1 MTRYSKTVFR
11 VAHLNLWDMPRNQ
24 TRILKVEL
32 EMQMK
37 KKINHIAVTR
47 KFFSESLIRSNKH
60 RFKIDFTSSDSLYK
74 I

>member
-1 MTRYSKTVFR
+1 
-11 VAHLNLWDMPRNQ
+11 MPRNQ

-47 KFFSESLIRSNKH
+47 KFFLESLIRSNKH
-60 RFKIDFTSSDSLYK
+60 RFKIDFASSDSLYQ